1 MSAFDEDIAA
11 DFILEAQEI
20 LDRLGEQLVALEQ
33 SPQDN
38 EQLNAVFRGFHTLKG
53 GAGFLG
59 VHAMVELCHAAEET
73 LGMARSGKAVLQANH
88 FDAAQQ
94 SLDWLQAML
103 DAVSGGTEPQHAP
116 PELIAMFDVDAAPA
130 PAAVAAAPVDAAAA
144 IAAAKSGSDMIDE
157 DEFEA
162 LLDQLHG
169 GAAPGSKPVGAA
181 AAIAAAKSGSD
192 MIDEDEFEALLDQ
205 LHGSAAP
212 GAKPVGAAA
221 AIAAAKSGSDM
232 IDEDEFEALLDQL
245 HGGAAPG
252 AKPVG
257 AAVAAAPK
265 PAIPKPAPVVPPRPA
280 SPPRPA
286 AAPAAAAKPAAAEA
300 EQTVRVDTKRLDA
313 IVNLIGELVLSRNR
327 LKTLRTRLKDEELDR
342 AVSTLDIATARLQSA
357 VMRTRM
363 QPVGKV
369 FSRFPKVARDVAR
382 NLKKEVELELVGAE
396 TELDR
401 NLVEALADP
410 LVHLVRNAIDHGIEM
425 PDLREAQGK
434 QRSGHVRLSA
444 QQEGDYVSI
453 EIQDDGAGIDPEKLR
468 AKAREKG
475 LIDPEAAA
483 RLSSEECLHLVFL
496 PGFSTKQEVTDIS
509 GRGVGMDVVQSRI
522 RELSGQIQIQSELGR
537 GSRFLIRVPLT
548 LAILPT
554 LLVQAGQDIYALP
567 LARVMEVLH
576 APRTSL
582 GWFDGRA
589 VLDRRSHTLPL
600 LDLRQWLDVEP
611 APSTLM
617 TIVVLQVG
625 EARFGLVVDQVRGRE
640 EVVIKPLPKALRGLK
655 GYAGATLIGDGRMAL
670 ILDVD
675 GLRNSQG

>member
-1 MSAFDEDIAA
+1 MSGIADDIAA

-20 LDRLGEQLVALEQ
+20 LDRLGEQLVTLEQ
-33 SPQDN
+33 DPQDSG
-38 EQLNAVFRGFHTLKG
+38 QLNAVFRGYHTLKG

-59 VHAMVELCHAAEET
+59 IQPMVELCHAAEET
-73 LGMARSGKAVLQANH
+73 LGLARSGQATLQPHH
-88 FDAAQQ
+88 FDAGQQ
-94 SLDWLQAML
+94 SLDYLQAML
-103 DAVSGGTEPQHAP
+103 DAVSAGEEPGHAP
-116 PELIAMFDVDAAPA
+116 AELIAQFDVGTA
-130 PAAVAAAPVDAAAA
+130 PAAGAGQAAAA
-144 IAAAKSGSDMIDE
+144 TDPDLITDDEFEALLDQLQGNAKAAAKLPADDGLISE

-169 GAAPGSKPVGAA
+169 GGV
-181 AAIAAAKSGSD
+181 
-192 MIDEDEFEALLDQ
+192 
-205 LHGSAAP
+205 P
-212 GAKPVGAAA
+212 GANAAT
-221 AIAAAKSGSDM
+221 
-232 IDEDEFEALLDQL
+232 
-245 HGGAAPG
+245 APS
-252 AKPVG
+252 
-257 AAVAAAPK
+257 
-265 PAIPKPAPVVPPRPA
+265 PAPRPQPARPA
-280 SPPRPA
+280 PA
-286 AAPAAAAKPAAAEA
+286 AAPTPAAAKPPRVVAEA

-327 LKTLRTRLKDEELDR
+327 LKTLRARLRDEELDR

-382 NLKKEVELELVGAE
+382 NLKKEVELDLFGAE

-410 LVHLVRNAIDHGIEM
+410 LVHLVRNAIDHGIER
-425 PDLREAQGK
+425 PELREAQGK
-434 QRSGHVRLSA
+434 PRSGQVRLSA

-453 EIQDDGAGIDPEKLR
+453 EVQDDGAGIDPEKLR

-483 RLSSEECLHLVFL
+483 RLSTEECLHLVFL
-496 PGFSTKQEVTDIS
+496 PGFSTKAEVTDIS

-554 LLVQAGQDIYALP
+554 LLVQAGEDVYALP

-576 APRTSL
+576 APSTSL

-589 VLDRRSHTLPL
+589 VLDRRSHTLAL
-600 LDLRQWLDVEP
+600 VDLRRWLDVEP
-611 APSTLM
+611 MQGALL
-617 TIVVLQVG
+617 TIVVLQAG

-640 EVVIKPLPKALRGLK
+640 EVVIKPLPKALRGLR

-675 GLRNSQG
+675 GLRSPHD

>member
-1 MSAFDEDIAA
+1 MSAVPDDIAA

-20 LDRLGEQLVALEQ
+20 LDRLGEQLVTLEQ
-33 SPQDN
+33 APQDAD
-38 EQLNAVFRGFHTLKG
+38 QLNAVFRGFHTLKG

-59 VHAMVELCHAAEET
+59 IQAMVELCHAAEET
-73 LGMARSGKAVLQANH
+73 LGMARSGQAVLQAHH

-94 SLDWLQAML
+94 SLDYLQSML
-103 DAVSGGTEPQHAP
+103 DSVSAGEEPGYAP
-116 PELIAMFDVDAAPA
+116 PALIAQFDVNGSAPA
-130 PAAVAAAPVDAAAA
+130 RAAATSAPVHATAAAGDL
-144 IAAAKSGSDMIDE
+144 ITD

-169 GAAPGSKPVGAA
+169 GAAPTAVP
-181 AAIAAAKSGSD
+181 IARKADDGL
-192 MIDEDEFEALLDQ
+192 I
-205 LHGSAAP
+205 G
-212 GAKPVGAAA
+212 
-221 AIAAAKSGSDM
+221 
-232 IDEDEFEALLDQL
+232 EDEFEALLDQL

-252 AKPVG
+252 ARP
-257 AAVAAAPK
+257 VAAAPAVA
-265 PAIPKPAPVVPPRPA
+265 PAPRPA
-280 SPPRPA
+280 V
-286 AAPAAAAKPAAAEA
+286 APAPATAPKPAAAKPVAEA
-300 EQTVRVDTKRLDA
+300 EHTVRVDTKRLDA

-327 LKTLRTRLKDEELDR
+327 LKTLRARLHDEELDR

-382 NLKKEVELELVGAE
+382 NLKKEVELELIGAD

-410 LVHLVRNAIDHGIEM
+410 LVHLVRNAIDHGVEM

-434 QRSGHVRLSA
+434 PRSGHVRLSA

-453 EIQDDGAGIDPEKLR
+453 EVQDDGAGIDPERLR

-537 GSRFLIRVPLT
+537 GSRFMIRVPLT

-554 LLVQAGQDIYALP
+554 LLVQAGEDVYALP

-576 APRTSL
+576 APNSQL

-600 LDLRQWLDVEP
+600 VDLRHWLAVEP
-611 APSTLM
+611 VASPLL
-617 TIVVLQVG
+617 TIVVLQAG

-640 EVVIKPLPKALRGLK
+640 EVVIKPLPKTLRGLR

-675 GLRNSQG
+675 GLR

>member
-1 MSAFDEDIAA
+1 MSAVPDDIAA

-20 LDRLGEQLVALEQ
+20 LDRLGEQLVTLEQ
-33 SPQDN
+33 APQDAD
-38 EQLNAVFRGFHTLKG
+38 QLNAVFRGFHTLKG

-59 VHAMVELCHAAEET
+59 IQAMVELCHAAEET
-73 LGMARSGKAVLQANH
+73 LGMARSGQAVLQAHH

-94 SLDWLQAML
+94 SLDYLQSML
-103 DAVSGGTEPQHAP
+103 DSVSAGEEPGYAP
-116 PELIAMFDVDAAPA
+116 PALIAQFDVNGGAPA
-130 PAAVAAAPVDAAAA
+130 PVAAAPTAAAA
-144 IAAAKSGSDMIDE
+144 APASDLITD

-169 GAAPGSKPVGAA
+169 GAAPTAVP
-181 AAIAAAKSGSD
+181 AAKKADDGL
-192 MIDEDEFEALLDQ
+192 I
-205 LHGSAAP
+205 G
-212 GAKPVGAAA
+212 
-221 AIAAAKSGSDM
+221 
-232 IDEDEFEALLDQL
+232 EDEFEALLDQL

-252 AKPVG
+252 AR
-257 AAVAAAPK
+257 AVAAAPAVA
-265 PAIPKPAPVVPPRPA
+265 PA
-280 SPPRPA
+280 PRPA
-286 AAPAAAAKPAAAEA
+286 AAPAPAAAPKPAAAKPVAEA
-300 EQTVRVDTKRLDA
+300 EHTVRVDTKRLDA

-327 LKTLRTRLKDEELDR
+327 LKTLRARLHDEELDR

-382 NLKKEVELELVGAE
+382 NLKKEVELELIGAD

-410 LVHLVRNAIDHGIEM
+410 LVHLVRNAIDHGVEM

-434 QRSGHVRLSA
+434 PRSGHVRLSA

-453 EIQDDGAGIDPEKLR
+453 EVQDDGAGIDPERLR

-537 GSRFLIRVPLT
+537 GSRFMIRVPLT

-554 LLVQAGQDIYALP
+554 LLVQAGEDVYALP

-576 APRTSL
+576 APNSQL

-600 LDLRQWLDVEP
+600 VDLRHWLAVEP
-611 APSTLM
+611 VASPLL
-617 TIVVLQVG
+617 TIVVLQAG

-640 EVVIKPLPKALRGLK
+640 EVVIKPLPKTLRGLR

-675 GLRNSQG
+675 GLR

>member
-1 MSAFDEDIAA
+1 MSAVPDDIAA

-20 LDRLGEQLVALEQ
+20 LDRLGEQLVSLEQ
-33 SPQDN
+33 APQDSD
-38 EQLNAVFRGFHTLKG
+38 QLNAVFRGFHTLKG

-59 VHAMVELCHAAEET
+59 IQAMVELCHAAEET
-73 LGMARSGKAVLQANH
+73 LGMARSGQAVLQAHH
-88 FDAAQQ
+88 FDAGQQ
-94 SLDWLQAML
+94 SLDYLQSML
-103 DAVSGGTEPQHAP
+103 DSVAAGTEPGYAP
-116 PELIAMFDVDAAPA
+116 PELIAQFDVNGAAAPVA
-130 PAAVAAAPVDAAAA
+130 AAVAASPA
-144 IAAAKSGSDMIDE
+144 SDGLITD

-162 LLDQLHG
+162 LLDTLHG
-169 GAAPGSKPVGAA
+169 GAAPTAVTPTKKADDGLIG
-181 AAIAAAKSGSD
+181 
-192 MIDEDEFEALLDQ
+192 
-205 LHGSAAP
+205 
-212 GAKPVGAAA
+212 
-221 AIAAAKSGSDM
+221 
-232 IDEDEFEALLDQL
+232 EDEFEALLDQL

-252 AKPVG
+252 ATSP
-257 AAVAAAPK
+257 AAPT
-265 PAIPKPAPVVPPRPA
+265 PA
-280 SPPRPA
+280 PA
-286 AAPAAAAKPAAAEA
+286 AAPRPVAAPAPAKPAANKPVAEA
-300 EQTVRVDTKRLDA
+300 EHTVRVDTKRLDA

-327 LKTLRTRLKDEELDR
+327 LKTLRARLHDEELDR

-434 QRSGHVRLSA
+434 TRSGNVRLSA

-453 EIQDDGAGIDPEKLR
+453 EVQDDGAGIDPERLR

-554 LLVQAGQDIYALP
+554 LLVQAGEDIYALP

-576 APRTSL
+576 APNSSL

-589 VLDRRSHTLPL
+589 VLDRKSHTLPL
-600 LDLRQWLDVEP
+600 VDLRHWLAVEP
-611 APSTLM
+611 AASQLL
-617 TIVVLQVG
+617 TIVVLQAG

-640 EVVIKPLPKALRGLK
+640 EVVIKPLPKALRGLR
-655 GYAGATLIGDGRMAL
+655 GYAGATLIGDGRMSL

-675 GLRNSQG
+675 GLR

>member
-1 MSAFDEDIAA
+1 MSAVSDDITA
-11 DFILEAQEI
+11 DFIIEAQEI
-20 LDRLGEQLVALEQ
+20 LDRLGEQLVSLEQ
-33 SPQDN
+33 APQDT
-38 EQLNAVFRGFHTLKG
+38 EQLNAVFRGYHTLKG

-59 VHAMVELCHAAEET
+59 VTAMVELCHAAEEA
-73 LGMARSGKAVLQANH
+73 LGIARAGQAVLQAHH

-94 SLDWLQAML
+94 SLDYLQAML
-103 DAVSGGTEPQHAP
+103 DAVSSGTEPGYAP
-116 PELIAMFDVDAAPA
+116 PELIAQFDMHGGAVAAPA
-130 PAAVAAAPVDAAAA
+130 AAAAPAAG
-144 IAAAKSGSDMIDE
+144 GSDLITD

-169 GAAPGSKPVGAA
+169 GNAPTAV
-181 AAIAAAKSGSD
+181 
-192 MIDEDEFEALLDQ
+192 
-205 LHGSAAP
+205 AP
-212 GAKPVGAAA
+212 ARKADDGL
-221 AIAAAKSGSDM
+221 IS
-232 IDEDEFEALLDQL
+232 EDEFEALLDQL

-252 AKPVG
+252 AKPI
-257 AAVAAAPK
+257 A
-265 PAIPKPAPVVPPRPA
+265 
-280 SPPRPA
+280 A
-286 AAPAAAAKPAAAEA
+286 AAPAPIAAPRPLAAPAPAAATKPAAKPLAEA
-300 EQTVRVDTKRLDA
+300 EHTVRVDTKRLDA

-327 LKTLRTRLKDEELDR
+327 LKTLRARLRDEELDR

-382 NLKKEVELELVGAE
+382 SLKKEVDLELIGAE

-410 LVHLVRNAIDHGIEM
+410 LVHLVRNAIDHGVEM

-434 QRSGHVRLSA
+434 PRMGHVRLSA

-453 EIQDDGAGIDPEKLR
+453 EVQDDGAGIDPEKLR

-496 PGFSTKQEVTDIS
+496 PGFSTKQQVTDIS

-554 LLVQAGQDIYALP
+554 LLVQAGEDVYALP

-600 LDLRQWLDVEP
+600 VDLRQWLDVTP
-611 APSTLM
+611 AASTLL
-617 TIVVLQVG
+617 TIVVLQAG

-640 EVVIKPLPKALRGLK
+640 EVVIKPLPKALRGLR

-675 GLRNSQG
+675 GLRSPHD

>member
-1 MSAFDEDIAA
+1 MSAVADDITA
-11 DFILEAQEI
+11 DFIIEAQEI
-20 LDRLGEQLVALEQ
+20 LDRLGEQLVSLEQ
-33 SPQDN
+33 APQDN
-38 EQLNAVFRGFHTLKG
+38 DQLNAVFRGYHTLKG

-59 VHAMVELCHAAEET
+59 ITAMVELCHAAEEA
-73 LGMARSGKAVLQANH
+73 LGAARAGQAVLQAHH

-94 SLDWLQAML
+94 SLDYLQSML
-103 DAVSGGTEPQHAP
+103 DAVSSGTEPGYAP
-116 PELIAMFDVDAAPA
+116 PELIAQFDVHGGASPATGAATAAAPA
-130 PAAVAAAPVDAAAA
+130 AAGGDLITDDEFEALLDQLHGGNAPTAVAPPKKADDGL
-144 IAAAKSGSDMIDE
+144 ISE

-169 GAAPGSKPVGAA
+169 GAV
-181 AAIAAAKSGSD
+181 
-192 MIDEDEFEALLDQ
+192 
-205 LHGSAAP
+205 P
-212 GAKPVGAAA
+212 GAKPVTAVPV
-221 AIAAAKSGSDM
+221 
-232 IDEDEFEALLDQL
+232 
-245 HGGAAPG
+245 AAP
-252 AKPVG
+252 
-257 AAVAAAPK
+257 
-265 PAIPKPAPVVPPRPA
+265 PAP
-280 SPPRPA
+280 
-286 AAPAAAAKPAAAEA
+286 APAPRAAAKPAANKPVAEA
-300 EQTVRVDTKRLDA
+300 EHTVRVDTKRLDA

-327 LKTLRTRLKDEELDR
+327 LKTLRTRLRDEELDR

-382 NLKKEVELELVGAE
+382 SLQKEVDLELIGAE

-410 LVHLVRNAIDHGIEM
+410 LVHLVRNAIDHGVEM

-434 QRSGHVRLSA
+434 PRMGHVRLSA

-453 EIQDDGAGIDPEKLR
+453 EVQDDGAGIDPEKLR

-496 PGFSTKQEVTDIS
+496 PGFSTKQQVTDIS

-554 LLVQAGQDIYALP
+554 LLVQAGEDVYALP

-600 LDLRQWLDVEP
+600 VDLRQWLDVTP
-611 APSTLM
+611 AASTLL
-617 TIVVLQVG
+617 TIVVLQAG

-640 EVVIKPLPKALRGLK
+640 EVVIKPLPKALRGLR

-675 GLRNSQG
+675 GLR

>member
-1 MSAFDEDIAA
+1 MSAVSDDITA
-11 DFILEAQEI
+11 DFIIEAQEI
-20 LDRLGEQLVALEQ
+20 LDRLGEQLVSLEQ
-33 SPQDN
+33 APQDT
-38 EQLNAVFRGFHTLKG
+38 EQLNAVFRGYHTLKG

-59 VHAMVELCHAAEET
+59 VTAMVELCHAAEEA
-73 LGMARSGKAVLQANH
+73 LGIARAGQAVLQAHH

-94 SLDWLQAML
+94 SLDYLQAML
-103 DAVSGGTEPQHAP
+103 DAVSSGTEPGYAP
-116 PELIAMFDVDAAPA
+116 PELIAQFDMHGGAVAAPA
-130 PAAVAAAPVDAAAA
+130 AATAPAAG
-144 IAAAKSGSDMIDE
+144 GSDLITD

-169 GAAPGSKPVGAA
+169 GNAPTAVAP
-181 AAIAAAKSGSD
+181 AKKADDGLIS
-192 MIDEDEFEALLDQ
+192 
-205 LHGSAAP
+205 
-212 GAKPVGAAA
+212 
-221 AIAAAKSGSDM
+221 
-232 IDEDEFEALLDQL
+232 EDEFEALLDQL

-252 AKPVG
+252 AKPI
-257 AAVAAAPK
+257 AAVA
-265 PAIPKPAPVVPPRPA
+265 PAPIATPRPL
-280 SPPRPA
+280 
-286 AAPAAAAKPAAAEA
+286 AAPAAPATAAATKPAAKPLAEA
-300 EQTVRVDTKRLDA
+300 EHTVRVDTKRLDA

-327 LKTLRTRLKDEELDR
+327 LKTLRARLRDEELDR

-382 NLKKEVELELVGAE
+382 SLKKEVDLELIGAE

-410 LVHLVRNAIDHGIEM
+410 LVHLVRNAIDHGVEM

-434 QRSGHVRLSA
+434 PRMGHVRLSA

-453 EIQDDGAGIDPEKLR
+453 EVQDDGAGIDPEKLR

-496 PGFSTKQEVTDIS
+496 PGFSTKQQVTDIS

-554 LLVQAGQDIYALP
+554 LLVQAGEDVYALP

-600 LDLRQWLDVEP
+600 VDLRQWLDVTP
-611 APSTLM
+611 AASTLL
-617 TIVVLQVG
+617 TIVVLQAG

-640 EVVIKPLPKALRGLK
+640 EVVIKPLPKALRGLR

-675 GLRNSQG
+675 GLRSPHD

>member
-1 MSAFDEDIAA
+1 MSAVSDDITA
-11 DFILEAQEI
+11 DFIIEAQEI
-20 LDRLGEQLVALEQ
+20 LDRLGEQLVSLEQ
-33 SPQDN
+33 APQDSD
-38 EQLNAVFRGFHTLKG
+38 QLNAVFRGYHTLKG

-59 VHAMVELCHAAEET
+59 VTAMVELCHAAEEA
-73 LGMARSGKAVLQANH
+73 LGAARAGQAVLQAHH

-94 SLDWLQAML
+94 SLDYLQSML
-103 DAVSGGTEPQHAP
+103 DAVSSGTEPGYAP
-116 PELIAMFDVDAAPA
+116 PDLIAQFDVHGGAVAAPA
-130 PAAVAAAPVDAAAA
+130 AAAAPAAG
-144 IAAAKSGSDMIDE
+144 GSDLITD

-169 GAAPGSKPVGAA
+169 GNAPTAV
-181 AAIAAAKSGSD
+181 
-192 MIDEDEFEALLDQ
+192 
-205 LHGSAAP
+205 AP
-212 GAKPVGAAA
+212 ATKADDGL
-221 AIAAAKSGSDM
+221 IS
-232 IDEDEFEALLDQL
+232 EDEFEALLDQL

-252 AKPVG
+252 AKP
-257 AAVAAAPK
+257 AAVLAPAPAPAPRPVAA
-265 PAIPKPAPVVPPRPA
+265 PAPV
-280 SPPRPA
+280 
-286 AAPAAAAKPAAAEA
+286 AKPAAKPLAEA
-300 EQTVRVDTKRLDA
+300 EHTVRVDTKRLDA

-327 LKTLRTRLKDEELDR
+327 LKTLRARLRDEELDR

-382 NLKKEVELELVGAE
+382 SLKKEVDLELIGAE

-410 LVHLVRNAIDHGIEM
+410 LVHLVRNAIDHGVEM

-434 QRSGHVRLSA
+434 PRMGHVRLSA

-453 EIQDDGAGIDPEKLR
+453 EVQDDGAGIDPEKLR

-496 PGFSTKQEVTDIS
+496 PGFSTKQQVTDIS

-554 LLVQAGQDIYALP
+554 LLVQAGEDVYALP

-600 LDLRQWLDVEP
+600 VDLRQWLDVTP
-611 APSTLM
+611 AASTLL
-617 TIVVLQVG
+617 TIVVLQAG

-640 EVVIKPLPKALRGLK
+640 EVVIKPLPKALRGLR

-675 GLRNSQG
+675 GLR

>member
-1 MSAFDEDIAA
+1 MSAVSDDITA
-11 DFILEAQEI
+11 DFIIEAQEI
-20 LDRLGEQLVALEQ
+20 LDRLGEQLVSLEQ
-33 SPQDN
+33 APQDGD
-38 EQLNAVFRGFHTLKG
+38 QLNAVFRGYHTLKG

-59 VHAMVELCHAAEET
+59 VTAMVELCHAAEEA
-73 LGMARSGKAVLQANH
+73 LGAARAGQAVLQAHH

-94 SLDWLQAML
+94 SLDYLQSML
-103 DAVSGGTEPQHAP
+103 DAVSSGTEPGYAP
-116 PELIAMFDVDAAPA
+116 PELIAQFDVHGGATAPAAAAAPA
-130 PAAVAAAPVDAAAA
+130 AGGSDLITDDEFEALLDQLHGGNAPTAVAP
-144 IAAAKSGSDMIDE
+144 AKKADDGLISE

-169 GAAPGSKPVGAA
+169 GAAPGTKPVAA
-181 AAIAAAKSGSD
+181 VP
-192 MIDEDEFEALLDQ
+192 
-205 LHGSAAP
+205 AAP
-212 GAKPVGAAA
+212 
-221 AIAAAKSGSDM
+221 
-232 IDEDEFEALLDQL
+232 
-245 HGGAAPG
+245 
-252 AKPVG
+252 
-257 AAVAAAPK
+257 
-265 PAIPKPAPVVPPRPA
+265 PA
-280 SPPRPA
+280 PRPA
-286 AAPAAAAKPAAAEA
+286 APAPAPAAKPPAKPLAEA
-300 EQTVRVDTKRLDA
+300 EHTVRVDTKRLDA

-327 LKTLRTRLKDEELDR
+327 LKTLRARLRDEELDR

-382 NLKKEVELELVGAE
+382 SLKKEVDLELIGAE

-410 LVHLVRNAIDHGIEM
+410 LVHLVRNAIDHGVET
-425 PDLREAQGK
+425 PELREAQGK
-434 QRSGHVRLSA
+434 PRMGHVRLSA

-453 EIQDDGAGIDPEKLR
+453 EVQDDGAGIDPEKLR

-496 PGFSTKQEVTDIS
+496 PGFSTKQQVTDIS

-554 LLVQAGQDIYALP
+554 LLVQAGEDVYALP

-589 VLDRRSHTLPL
+589 VLDRRSHTLAL
-600 LDLRQWLDVEP
+600 VDLRQWLDVTP
-611 APSTLM
+611 AASPLL
-617 TIVVLQVG
+617 TIVVLQAG

-640 EVVIKPLPKALRGLK
+640 EVVIKPLPKALRGLA

-675 GLRNSQG
+675 GLR

>member
-1 MSAFDEDIAA
+1 MSAVSDDITA
-11 DFILEAQEI
+11 DFIIEAQEI
-20 LDRLGEQLVALEQ
+20 LDRLGEQLVSLEQ
-33 SPQDN
+33 APQDT
-38 EQLNAVFRGFHTLKG
+38 EQLNAVFRGYHTLKG

-59 VHAMVELCHAAEET
+59 VTAMVELCHAAEEA
-73 LGMARSGKAVLQANH
+73 LGIARAGQAVLQAHH

-94 SLDWLQAML
+94 SLDYLQSML
-103 DAVSGGTEPQHAP
+103 DAVSSGTEPGYAP
-116 PELIAMFDVDAAPA
+116 PDLIAQFDMHGGAAAPA
-130 PAAVAAAPVDAAAA
+130 APATVAAAG
-144 IAAAKSGSDMIDE
+144 SGDLITD

-162 LLDQLHG
+162 LLDQLHAG
-169 GAAPGSKPVGAA
+169 NAPTAVAP
-181 AAIAAAKSGSD
+181 AKKADDGLIS
-192 MIDEDEFEALLDQ
+192 
-205 LHGSAAP
+205 
-212 GAKPVGAAA
+212 
-221 AIAAAKSGSDM
+221 
-232 IDEDEFEALLDQL
+232 EDEFEALLDQL

-252 AKPVG
+252 ARPI
-257 AAVAAAPK
+257 AAVAPAPITAPRLPAAPT
-265 PAIPKPAPVVPPRPA
+265 APAP
-280 SPPRPA
+280 
-286 AAPAAAAKPAAAEA
+286 AAKPAAKPLAEA
-300 EQTVRVDTKRLDA
+300 EHTVRVDTKRLDA

-327 LKTLRTRLKDEELDR
+327 LKTLRARLRDEELDR

-382 NLKKEVELELVGAE
+382 SLKKEVDLELIGAE

-410 LVHLVRNAIDHGIEM
+410 LVHLVRNAIDHGVEM

-434 QRSGHVRLSA
+434 PRMGHVRLSA

-453 EIQDDGAGIDPEKLR
+453 EVQDDGAGIDPEKLR

-496 PGFSTKQEVTDIS
+496 PGFSTKQQVTDIS

-554 LLVQAGQDIYALP
+554 LLVQAGEDVYALP

-576 APRTSL
+576 APGTSL

-600 LDLRQWLDVEP
+600 VDLRQWLDVTP
-611 APSTLM
+611 ATSTLL
-617 TIVVLQVG
+617 TIVVLQAG

-640 EVVIKPLPKALRGLK
+640 EVVIKPLPKALRGLR

-675 GLRNSQG
+675 GLR

>member
-1 MSAFDEDIAA
+1 MSAVPDDIAA

-20 LDRLGEQLVALEQ
+20 LDRLGEQLVSLEQ
-33 SPQDN
+33 APQDAD
-38 EQLNAVFRGFHTLKG
+38 QLNAVFRGFHTLKG

-59 VHAMVELCHAAEET
+59 IQAMVELCHAAEET
-73 LGMARSGKAVLQANH
+73 LGMARSGQATLQAHH

-94 SLDWLQAML
+94 SLDYLQSML
-103 DAVSGGTEPQHAP
+103 DSVSAGTEPGYAP
-116 PELIAMFDVDAAPA
+116 PELIAQFDVNGPATPA
-130 PAAVAAAPVDAAAA
+130 PAAAATAS
-144 IAAAKSGSDMIDE
+144 SGGEMITD

-169 GAAPGSKPVGAA
+169 GAAPT
-181 AAIAAAKSGSD
+181 AIAAPKKDDGL
-192 MIDEDEFEALLDQ
+192 I
-205 LHGSAAP
+205 G
-212 GAKPVGAAA
+212 
-221 AIAAAKSGSDM
+221 
-232 IDEDEFEALLDQL
+232 EDEFEALLDQL
-245 HGGAAPG
+245 HGGAVPG
-252 AKPVG
+252 AK
-257 AAVAAAPK
+257 AVAAAPVAAPRAVAA
-265 PAIPKPAPVVPPRPA
+265 PAVPGAKPAP
-280 SPPRPA
+280 
-286 AAPAAAAKPAAAEA
+286 AKPLAEA
-300 EQTVRVDTKRLDA
+300 EHTVRVDTKRLDA

-327 LKTLRTRLKDEELDR
+327 LKTLRARLHDEELDR

-382 NLKKEVELELVGAE
+382 SLKKEVELELIGAE

-410 LVHLVRNAIDHGIEM
+410 LVHLVRNAIDHGVEM

-434 QRSGHVRLSA
+434 PRSGHVRLSA

-453 EIQDDGAGIDPEKLR
+453 EVQDDGAGIDPERLR
-468 AKAREKG
+468 QKAREKG

-496 PGFSTKQEVTDIS
+496 PGFSTKQQVTDIS

-537 GSRFLIRVPLT
+537 GSRFMIRVPLT

-554 LLVQAGQDIYALP
+554 LLVQAGEDVYALP

-576 APRTSL
+576 APNTSL

-589 VLDRRSHTLPL
+589 VLDRKSHTLAL
-600 LDLRQWLDVEP
+600 VDLRHWLDVEP
-611 APSTLM
+611 MPSSLL
-617 TIVVLQVG
+617 TIVVLQAG

-640 EVVIKPLPKALRGLK
+640 EVVIKPLPKALRGLR

-675 GLRNSQG
+675 GLRTHHD

>member
-1 MSAFDEDIAA
+1 MSAVSDDITA
-11 DFILEAQEI
+11 DFIIEAQEI
-20 LDRLGEQLVALEQ
+20 LDRLGEQLVSLEQ
-33 SPQDN
+33 APQDGD
-38 EQLNAVFRGFHTLKG
+38 QLNAVFRGYHTLKG

-59 VHAMVELCHAAEET
+59 VTAMVELCHAAEEA
-73 LGMARSGKAVLQANH
+73 LGAARAGQAVLQAHH

-94 SLDWLQAML
+94 SLDYLQSML
-103 DAVSGGTEPQHAP
+103 DAVSSGTEPGYAP
-116 PELIAMFDVDAAPA
+116 PELIAQFDVHGGATAPAAAAAPA
-130 PAAVAAAPVDAAAA
+130 AGGSDLITDDEFEALLDQLHGGNAPTAVAQ
-144 IAAAKSGSDMIDE
+144 AKKADDGLISE

-169 GAAPGSKPVGAA
+169 GAAPGTKPVAA
-181 AAIAAAKSGSD
+181 VP
-192 MIDEDEFEALLDQ
+192 
-205 LHGSAAP
+205 AAP
-212 GAKPVGAAA
+212 
-221 AIAAAKSGSDM
+221 
-232 IDEDEFEALLDQL
+232 
-245 HGGAAPG
+245 
-252 AKPVG
+252 
-257 AAVAAAPK
+257 
-265 PAIPKPAPVVPPRPA
+265 PAPRPTA
-280 SPPRPA
+280 P
-286 AAPAAAAKPAAAEA
+286 APAAKPPAKPLAEA
-300 EQTVRVDTKRLDA
+300 EHTVRVDTKRLDA

-327 LKTLRTRLKDEELDR
+327 LKTLRARLRDEELDR

-382 NLKKEVELELVGAE
+382 SLKKEVDLELIGAE

-410 LVHLVRNAIDHGIEM
+410 LVHLVRNAIDHGVET
-425 PDLREAQGK
+425 PELREAQGK
-434 QRSGHVRLSA
+434 PRMGHVRLSA

-453 EIQDDGAGIDPEKLR
+453 EVQDDGAGIDPEKLR

-496 PGFSTKQEVTDIS
+496 PGFSTKQQVTDIS

-554 LLVQAGQDIYALP
+554 LLVQAGEDVYALP

-589 VLDRRSHTLPL
+589 VLDRRSHTLAL
-600 LDLRQWLDVEP
+600 VDLRQWLDVTP
-611 APSTLM
+611 AASPLL
-617 TIVVLQVG
+617 TIVVLQAG

-640 EVVIKPLPKALRGLK
+640 EVVIKPLPKALRGLA

-675 GLRNSQG
+675 GLR

>member
-1 MSAFDEDIAA
+1 MSGIADDIAA
-11 DFILEAQEI
+11 DFIIEAQEI

-33 SPQDN
+33 DPHDSN
-38 EQLNAVFRGFHTLKG
+38 QLNAVFRGYHTLKG
-53 GAGFLG
+53 GAGFLAI
-59 VHAMVELCHAAEET
+59 HAMVELCHAAEET
-73 LGMARSGKAVLQANH
+73 LGLVRSGQATLAAHH

-94 SLDWLQAML
+94 SLDYLQAML
-103 DAVSGGTEPQHAP
+103 DAVAAGEEPGHAP
-116 PELIAMFDVDAAPA
+116 PALIAQFDAGAAPVA
-130 PAAVAAAPVDAAAA
+130 ARPAAVAGDADLITDDEFEALLDQLHGSGAPTRVAAPVPADDGL
-144 IAAAKSGSDMIDE
+144 ISE

-169 GAAPGSKPVGAA
+169 GKP
-181 AAIAAAKSGSD
+181 
-192 MIDEDEFEALLDQ
+192 
-205 LHGSAAP
+205 P
-212 GAKPVGAAA
+212 GAVAV
-221 AIAAAKSGSDM
+221 
-232 IDEDEFEALLDQL
+232 
-245 HGGAAPG
+245 AP
-252 AKPVG
+252 APAVAP
-257 AAVAAAPK
+257 AAV
-265 PAIPKPAPVVPPRPA
+265 
-280 SPPRPA
+280 RPA
-286 AAPAAAAKPAAAEA
+286 AAPAAAPRALAKPLAEA

-327 LKTLRTRLKDEELDR
+327 LKTLRVRLRDEELDR

-382 NLKKEVELELVGAE
+382 NLSKEVELELVGAE

-425 PDLREAQGK
+425 PELREAQGK
-434 QRSGHVRLSA
+434 PRNGHVRLSA

-453 EIQDDGAGIDPEKLR
+453 EVQDDGAGIDPEKLR

-537 GSRFLIRVPLT
+537 GSRFMIRVPLT

-554 LLVQAGQDIYALP
+554 LLVQAGEDVYALP

-576 APRTSL
+576 APPTQL

-589 VLDRRSHTLPL
+589 VLDRRSHTLAL
-600 LDLRQWLDVEP
+600 VDLRRWLDVP
-611 APSTLM
+611 PMQASLL
-617 TIVVLQVG
+617 TIVVLQAG
-625 EARFGLVVDQVRGRE
+625 ESRFGLVVDQVRGRE
-640 EVVIKPLPKALRGLK
+640 EVVIKPLPKALRGLR

-675 GLRNSQG
+675 GLRARDD

>member
-1 MSAFDEDIAA
+1 MSAVPDDIAA

-20 LDRLGEQLVALEQ
+20 LDRLGEQLVSLEQ
-33 SPQDN
+33 SPQDSD
-38 EQLNAVFRGFHTLKG
+38 QLNAVFRGFHTLKG

-59 VHAMVELCHAAEET
+59 IQAMVELCHAAEET
-73 LGMARSGKAVLQANH
+73 LGMARSGKAVLQAHH

-94 SLDWLQAML
+94 SLDYLQSML
-103 DAVSGGTEPQHAP
+103 DSVSAGTEPGYAP
-116 PELIAMFDVDAAPA
+116 PELIAQFDVNGPATPA
-130 PAAVAAAPVDAAAA
+130 PVAAAAAAPT
-144 IAAAKSGSDMIDE
+144 SGELITD

-162 LLDQLHG
+162 LLDTLHG
-169 GAAPGSKPVGAA
+169 GAAPTAV
-181 AAIAAAKSGSD
+181 
-192 MIDEDEFEALLDQ
+192 
-205 LHGSAAP
+205 AP
-212 GAKPVGAAA
+212 ANKANDGLIG
-221 AIAAAKSGSDM
+221 
-232 IDEDEFEALLDQL
+232 EDEFEALLDQL

-252 AKPVG
+252 AK
-257 AAVAAAPK
+257 AVAAAP
-265 PAIPKPAPVVPPRPA
+265 APRA
-280 SPPRPA
+280 PA
-286 AAPAAAAKPAAAEA
+286 AAPALPAKPAANKPVAEA
-300 EQTVRVDTKRLDA
+300 EHTVRVDTKRLDA

-327 LKTLRTRLKDEELDR
+327 LKTLRARLRDEELDR

-382 NLKKEVELELVGAE
+382 SLKKEVDLELIGAE

-410 LVHLVRNAIDHGIEM
+410 LVHLVRNAIDHGVEM

-434 QRSGHVRLSA
+434 PRMGHVRLSA

-453 EIQDDGAGIDPEKLR
+453 EVQDDGAGIDPEKLR

-496 PGFSTKQEVTDIS
+496 PGFSTKQQVTDIS

-537 GSRFLIRVPLT
+537 GSRFMIRVPLT

-554 LLVQAGQDIYALP
+554 LLVQAGEDVYALP

-589 VLDRRSHTLPL
+589 VLDRRSHTLAL
-600 LDLRQWLDVEP
+600 VDLRQWLDVTP
-611 APSTLM
+611 ATSPLL
-617 TIVVLQVG
+617 TIVVLQAG

-640 EVVIKPLPKALRGLK
+640 EVVIKPLPKALRGLR

-675 GLRNSQG
+675 GLR

>member
-1 MSAFDEDIAA
+1 MSAVPDDIAA

-20 LDRLGEQLVALEQ
+20 LDRLGEQLVSLEQ
-33 SPQDN
+33 APQDGD
-38 EQLNAVFRGFHTLKG
+38 QLNAVFRGFHTLKG

-59 VHAMVELCHAAEET
+59 IQAMVELCHAAEET
-73 LGMARSGKAVLQANH
+73 LGMARSGQATLQAHH

-94 SLDWLQAML
+94 SLDYLQSML
-103 DAVSGGTEPQHAP
+103 DSVSAGTEPGYAP
-116 PELIAMFDVDAAPA
+116 PELIAQFDVNGPA
-130 PAAVAAAPVDAAAA
+130 TPAAAPSAAAGPS
-144 IAAAKSGSDMIDE
+144 SGELITD

-169 GAAPGSKPVGAA
+169 GAAPTAVAA
-181 AAIAAAKSGSD
+181 RKDDG
-192 MIDEDEFEALLDQ
+192 MISEDEFE
-205 LHGSAAP
+205 S
-212 GAKPVGAAA
+212 
-221 AIAAAKSGSDM
+221 
-232 IDEDEFEALLDQL
+232 LLDQL

-252 AKPVG
+252 AK
-257 AAVAAAPK
+257 AVTAAP
-265 PAIPKPAPVVPPRPA
+265 APAPRAV
-280 SPPRPA
+280 
-286 AAPAAAAKPAAAEA
+286 AAPAAPAANKPAPNKPVAEA
-300 EQTVRVDTKRLDA
+300 EHTVRVDTKRLDA

-327 LKTLRTRLKDEELDR
+327 LKTLRARLHDEELDR

-382 NLKKEVELELVGAE
+382 SLKKEVELELIGAE

-410 LVHLVRNAIDHGIEM
+410 LVHLVRNAIDHGVEM

-434 QRSGHVRLSA
+434 PRSGHVRLSA

-453 EIQDDGAGIDPEKLR
+453 EVQDDGAGIDPERLR
-468 AKAREKG
+468 QKAREKG

-496 PGFSTKQEVTDIS
+496 PGFSTKQQVTDIS

-537 GSRFLIRVPLT
+537 GSRFMIRVPLT

-554 LLVQAGQDIYALP
+554 LLVQAGEDVYALP

-576 APRTSL
+576 APNTSL

-589 VLDRRSHTLPL
+589 VLDRKSHTLAL
-600 LDLRQWLDVEP
+600 VDLRHWLDVEP
-611 APSTLM
+611 MPSSLL
-617 TIVVLQVG
+617 TIVVLQAG

-640 EVVIKPLPKALRGLK
+640 EVVIKPLPKALRGLR

-675 GLRNSQG
+675 GLRTNHD

>member
-1 MSAFDEDIAA
+1 MSAVSDDITA
-11 DFILEAQEI
+11 DFIIEAQEI
-20 LDRLGEQLVALEQ
+20 LDRLGEQLVSLEQ
-33 SPQDN
+33 APQDT
-38 EQLNAVFRGFHTLKG
+38 EQLNAVFRGYHTLKG

-59 VHAMVELCHAAEET
+59 VTAMVELCHAAEEA
-73 LGMARSGKAVLQANH
+73 LGAARAGQAVLQAHH

-94 SLDWLQAML
+94 SLDYLQSML
-103 DAVSGGTEPQHAP
+103 DAVSSGTEPGYAP
-116 PELIAMFDVDAAPA
+116 PDLIAQFDVHGGAAAPA
-130 PAAVAAAPVDAAAA
+130 AAAAAPAAGAGDL
-144 IAAAKSGSDMIDE
+144 ITD

-169 GAAPGSKPVGAA
+169 GNAPTAVAP
-181 AAIAAAKSGSD
+181 AKKADDGLIS
-192 MIDEDEFEALLDQ
+192 
-205 LHGSAAP
+205 
-212 GAKPVGAAA
+212 
-221 AIAAAKSGSDM
+221 
-232 IDEDEFEALLDQL
+232 EDEFEALLDQL

-252 AKPVG
+252 AKP
-257 AAVAAAPK
+257 AAVVA
-265 PAIPKPAPVVPPRPA
+265 PAPIA
-280 SPPRPA
+280 APRPA
-286 AAPAAAAKPAAAEA
+286 AAPAPAAKPAAKPLAEA
-300 EQTVRVDTKRLDA
+300 EHTVRVDTKRLDA

-327 LKTLRTRLKDEELDR
+327 LKTLRARLRDEELDR

-382 NLKKEVELELVGAE
+382 SLKKEVDLELIGAE

-410 LVHLVRNAIDHGIEM
+410 LVHLVRNAIDHGVEM

-434 QRSGHVRLSA
+434 PRMGHVRLSA

-453 EIQDDGAGIDPEKLR
+453 EVQDDGAGIDPEKLR

-496 PGFSTKQEVTDIS
+496 PGFSTKQQVTDIS

-554 LLVQAGQDIYALP
+554 LLVQAGEDVYALP

-600 LDLRQWLDVEP
+600 VDLRQWLDVTP
-611 APSTLM
+611 AASTLL
-617 TIVVLQVG
+617 TIVVLQAG
-625 EARFGLVVDQVRGRE
+625 EARFGLVVEQVRGRE
-640 EVVIKPLPKALRGLK
+640 EVVIKPLPKALRGLR

-675 GLRNSQG
+675 GLRSPHD

>member
-1 MSAFDEDIAA
+1 MSAVSDDITA
-11 DFILEAQEI
+11 DFIIEAQEI
-20 LDRLGEQLVALEQ
+20 LDRLGEQLVSLEQ
-33 SPQDN
+33 APQDS
-38 EQLNAVFRGFHTLKG
+38 EQLNAVFRGYHTLKG

-59 VHAMVELCHAAEET
+59 VTAMVELCHAAEEA
-73 LGMARSGKAVLQANH
+73 LGAARAGQAVLQPHH

-94 SLDWLQAML
+94 SLDYLQSML
-103 DAVSGGTEPQHAP
+103 DAVSSGTEPGYAP
-116 PELIAMFDVDAAPA
+116 PDLIAQFDVHGGGTAVPVAAAAPA
-130 PAAVAAAPVDAAAA
+130 AA
-144 IAAAKSGSDMIDE
+144 GSDLITD

-169 GAAPGSKPVGAA
+169 GKAPTAV
-181 AAIAAAKSGSD
+181 
-192 MIDEDEFEALLDQ
+192 
-205 LHGSAAP
+205 AP
-212 GAKPVGAAA
+212 ATKADDGL
-221 AIAAAKSGSDM
+221 IS
-232 IDEDEFEALLDQL
+232 EDEFEALLDQL

-252 AKPVG
+252 ARP
-257 AAVAAAPK
+257 VAAAP
-265 PAIPKPAPVVPPRPA
+265 PPP
-280 SPPRPA
+280 
-286 AAPAAAAKPAAAEA
+286 APAARPPAPAPAAKPATKPLAEA
-300 EQTVRVDTKRLDA
+300 EHTVRVDTKRLDA

-327 LKTLRTRLKDEELDR
+327 LKTLRARLRDEELDR

-382 NLKKEVELELVGAE
+382 SLKKEVDLELIGAE

-410 LVHLVRNAIDHGIEM
+410 LVHLVRNAIDHGVEM

-434 QRSGHVRLSA
+434 PRMGHVRLSA

-453 EIQDDGAGIDPEKLR
+453 EVQDDGAGIDPEKLR

-496 PGFSTKQEVTDIS
+496 PGFSTKQQVTDIS

-554 LLVQAGQDIYALP
+554 LLVQAGEDVYALP

-600 LDLRQWLDVEP
+600 VDLRQWLDVTP
-611 APSTLM
+611 ATSTLL
-617 TIVVLQVG
+617 TIVVLQAG

-640 EVVIKPLPKALRGLK
+640 EVVIKPLPKALRGLR

-675 GLRNSQG
+675 GLR

>member
-1 MSAFDEDIAA
+1 MSAVPDDIAA

-20 LDRLGEQLVALEQ
+20 LDRLGEQLVTLEQ
-33 SPQDN
+33 APQDT

-59 VHAMVELCHAAEET
+59 IHAMVELCHAAEET
-73 LGMARSGKAVLQANH
+73 LGMARSGHAVLQAHH
-88 FDAAQQ
+88 FDAGQQ
-94 SLDWLQAML
+94 SLDYLQSML
-103 DAVSGGTEPQHAP
+103 DSVAAGTEPGHAP
-116 PELIAMFDVDAAPA
+116 PELIAQFDVNGPA
-130 PAAVAAAPVDAAAA
+130 EPASAAANAAAGGGEL
-144 IAAAKSGSDMIDE
+144 ISD

-169 GAAPGSKPVGAA
+169 GAAPTAVAVPKKDNG
-181 AAIAAAKSGSD
+181 
-192 MIDEDEFEALLDQ
+192 MI
-205 LHGSAAP
+205 G
-212 GAKPVGAAA
+212 
-221 AIAAAKSGSDM
+221 
-232 IDEDEFEALLDQL
+232 EDEFEALLDQL
-245 HGGAAPG
+245 HGGAVPG
-252 AKPVG
+252 AKPVAAAAPIA
-257 AAVAAAPK
+257 AAVAA
-265 PAIPKPAPVVPPRPA
+265 PRAVMP
-280 SPPRPA
+280 
-286 AAPAAAAKPAAAEA
+286 APAAAAKPAAGKPVAEA
-300 EQTVRVDTKRLDA
+300 EHTVRVDTKRLDA

-327 LKTLRTRLKDEELDR
+327 LKTLRARLHDEELDR

-382 NLKKEVELELVGAE
+382 SLKKEVELELFGAE

-410 LVHLVRNAIDHGIEM
+410 LVHLVRNAIDHGVEM

-434 QRSGHVRLSA
+434 PRSGHVRLSA

-453 EIQDDGAGIDPEKLR
+453 EVQDDGAGIDPERLR
-468 AKAREKG
+468 QKAREKG

-483 RLSSEECLHLVFL
+483 RLTSEECLHLVFL

-537 GSRFLIRVPLT
+537 GSRFMIRVPLT

-554 LLVQAGQDIYALP
+554 LLVQAGEDVYALP

-576 APRTSL
+576 APNSSL

-589 VLDRRSHTLPL
+589 VLDRKSHTLAL
-600 LDLRQWLDVEP
+600 VDLRHWLDVEP
-611 APSTLM
+611 MPSSLL
-617 TIVVLQVG
+617 TIVVLQAG

-640 EVVIKPLPKALRGLK
+640 EVVIKPLPKALRGLR
-655 GYAGATLIGDGRMAL
+655 GYAGATLIGDGRMSL

-675 GLRNSQG
+675 GLRSAHD

>member
-1 MSAFDEDIAA
+1 MSAVSDDITA
-11 DFILEAQEI
+11 DFIIEAQEI
-20 LDRLGEQLVALEQ
+20 LDRLGEQLVSLEQ
-33 SPQDN
+33 APQDT
-38 EQLNAVFRGFHTLKG
+38 EQLNAVFRDYHTLKG

-59 VHAMVELCHAAEET
+59 VTAMVELCHAAEEA
-73 LGMARSGKAVLQANH
+73 LGIARAGQAVLQAHH

-94 SLDWLQAML
+94 SLDYLQAML
-103 DAVSGGTEPQHAP
+103 DAVSSGTEPGYAP
-116 PELIAMFDVDAAPA
+116 PELIAQFDMHGGAVAAPA
-130 PAAVAAAPVDAAAA
+130 AAAAPAAG
-144 IAAAKSGSDMIDE
+144 GSDLITD

-169 GAAPGSKPVGAA
+169 GNAPTAV
-181 AAIAAAKSGSD
+181 
-192 MIDEDEFEALLDQ
+192 
-205 LHGSAAP
+205 AP
-212 GAKPVGAAA
+212 ARKADDGL
-221 AIAAAKSGSDM
+221 IS
-232 IDEDEFEALLDQL
+232 EDEFEALLDQL

-252 AKPVG
+252 AKPI
-257 AAVAAAPK
+257 A
-265 PAIPKPAPVVPPRPA
+265 
-280 SPPRPA
+280 A
-286 AAPAAAAKPAAAEA
+286 AAPAPIAAPRPLAAPAAPAPAAATKPAAKPLAEA
-300 EQTVRVDTKRLDA
+300 EHTVRVDTKRLDA

-327 LKTLRTRLKDEELDR
+327 LKTLRARLRDEELDR

-382 NLKKEVELELVGAE
+382 TLKKEVDLELIGAE

-410 LVHLVRNAIDHGIEM
+410 LVHLVRNAIDHGVEM

-434 QRSGHVRLSA
+434 PRMGHVRLSA

-453 EIQDDGAGIDPEKLR
+453 EVQDDGAGIDPEKLR

-496 PGFSTKQEVTDIS
+496 PGFSTKQQVTDIS

-554 LLVQAGQDIYALP
+554 LLVQAGEDVYALP

-600 LDLRQWLDVEP
+600 VDLRQWLDVTP
-611 APSTLM
+611 AASTLL
-617 TIVVLQVG
+617 TIVVLQAG

-640 EVVIKPLPKALRGLK
+640 EVVIKPLPKALRGLR

-675 GLRNSQG
+675 GLRSPHD

>member
-1 MSAFDEDIAA
+1 MSAVSDDITA
-11 DFILEAQEI
+11 DFIIEAQEI
-20 LDRLGEQLVALEQ
+20 LDRLGEQLVSLEQ
-33 SPQDN
+33 APQDT
-38 EQLNAVFRGFHTLKG
+38 EQLNAVFRGYHTLKG

-59 VHAMVELCHAAEET
+59 VTAMVELCHAAEEA
-73 LGMARSGKAVLQANH
+73 LGAARAGQAVLQAHH

-94 SLDWLQAML
+94 SLDYLQSML
-103 DAVSGGTEPQHAP
+103 DAVSSGTEPGYAP
-116 PELIAMFDVDAAPA
+116 PDLIAQFDVHGGAAAPA
-130 PAAVAAAPVDAAAA
+130 AAAAAPAAGAGDL
-144 IAAAKSGSDMIDE
+144 ITD

-169 GAAPGSKPVGAA
+169 GNAPTAVAP
-181 AAIAAAKSGSD
+181 AKKADDGLIS
-192 MIDEDEFEALLDQ
+192 
-205 LHGSAAP
+205 
-212 GAKPVGAAA
+212 
-221 AIAAAKSGSDM
+221 
-232 IDEDEFEALLDQL
+232 EDEFEALLDQL

-252 AKPVG
+252 A
-257 AAVAAAPK
+257 
-265 PAIPKPAPVVPPRPA
+265 
-280 SPPRPA
+280 RPA
-286 AAPAAAAKPAAAEA
+286 AAVAPAPIAAPRPATAPAPVAKPAAKPLAEA
-300 EQTVRVDTKRLDA
+300 EHTVRVDTKRLDA

-327 LKTLRTRLKDEELDR
+327 LKTLRARLRDEELDR

-382 NLKKEVELELVGAE
+382 SLKKEVDLELIGAE

-410 LVHLVRNAIDHGIEM
+410 LVHLVRNAIDHGVEM

-434 QRSGHVRLSA
+434 PRMGHVRLSA

-453 EIQDDGAGIDPEKLR
+453 EVQDDGAGIDPEKLR

-496 PGFSTKQEVTDIS
+496 PGFSTKQQVTDIS

-554 LLVQAGQDIYALP
+554 LLVQAGEDVYALP

-576 APRTSL
+576 APPTSL
-582 GWFDGRA
+582 GWFDGRG

-600 LDLRQWLDVEP
+600 VDLRQWLDVTP
-611 APSTLM
+611 AASTLL
-617 TIVVLQVG
+617 TIVVLQAG

-640 EVVIKPLPKALRGLK
+640 EVVIKPLPKALRGLR

-675 GLRNSQG
+675 GLRSPHD

>member
-1 MSAFDEDIAA
+1 MIADDIAA
-11 DFILEAQEI
+11 DFIIEAQEI
-20 LDRLGEQLVALEQ
+20 LDRLGEQLVSLEQ
-33 SPQDN
+33 APEDS
-38 EQLNAVFRGFHTLKG
+38 EQLNAVFRGYHTLKG

-59 VHAMVELCHAAEET
+59 ITAMVELCHAAEEA
-73 LGMARSGKAVLQANH
+73 LGLARSGQATLLSCH

-94 SLDWLQAML
+94 SLDYLQAML
-103 DAVSGGTEPQHAP
+103 DAVSAGEEPLHAP
-116 PELIAMFDVDAAPA
+116 ASLIARFDVGSA
-130 PAAVAAAPVDAAAA
+130 PAAPLPTTAGDPDL
-144 IAAAKSGSDMIDE
+144 ISD

-169 GAAPGSKPVGAA
+169 GAAPAA
-181 AAIAAAKSGSD
+181 VATPAKADDGLISD
-192 MIDEDEFEALLDQ
+192 
-205 LHGSAAP
+205 
-212 GAKPVGAAA
+212 
-221 AIAAAKSGSDM
+221 
-232 IDEDEFEALLDQL
+232 DEFEALLDQL
-245 HGGAAPG
+245 HGGAVPGSHAP
-252 AKPVG
+252 ATS
-257 AAVAAAPK
+257 VATPH
-265 PAIPKPAPVVPPRPA
+265 PP
-280 SPPRPA
+280 SA
-286 AAPAAAAKPAAAEA
+286 AAPAASAPAAPPPRTAPPAAAKAPARANGEA
-300 EQTVRVDTKRLDA
+300 EHTVRVDTKRLDA

-327 LKTLRTRLKDEELDR
+327 LKTLRVRLRDEELDR

-382 NLKKEVELELVGAE
+382 SLSKEVDLELVGAE

-410 LVHLVRNAIDHGIEM
+410 LVHLVRNAIDHGVET
-425 PDLREAQGK
+425 PELREAQGK
-434 QRSGHVRLSA
+434 PRSGHVRLSA

-453 EIQDDGAGIDPEKLR
+453 EVQDDGAGIDPEKLR

-496 PGFSTKQEVTDIS
+496 PGFSTKQQVTDIS

-537 GSRFLIRVPLT
+537 GSRFMIRVPLT

-554 LLVQAGQDIYALP
+554 LLVQAGEDVYALP
-567 LARVMEVLH
+567 LARVLEVLH
-576 APRTSL
+576 APATSL

-589 VLDRRSHTLPL
+589 VLDRRSHTLAL
-600 LDLRQWLDVEP
+600 VDLRQWLDVEP
-611 APSTLM
+611 MQSSLL
-617 TIVVLQVG
+617 TIVVLQAG
-625 EARFGLVVDQVRGRE
+625 ETRFGLVVDQVRGRE
-640 EVVIKPLPKALRGLK
+640 EVVIKPLPKALRGLR

-675 GLRNSQG
+675 GLRSPQD

>member
-1 MSAFDEDIAA
+1 MSAVADDITA
-11 DFILEAQEI
+11 DFIIEAQEI
-20 LDRLGEQLVALEQ
+20 LDRLGEQLVSLEQ
-33 SPQDN
+33 APQDN
-38 EQLNAVFRGFHTLKG
+38 DQLNAVFRGYHTLKG

-59 VHAMVELCHAAEET
+59 ITAMVELCHAAEEA
-73 LGMARSGKAVLQANH
+73 LGAARAGQAVLQAHH

-94 SLDWLQAML
+94 SLDYLQSML
-103 DAVSGGTEPQHAP
+103 DAVSSGTEPGYAP
-116 PELIAMFDVDAAPA
+116 PELIAQFDVHGGASPA
-130 PAAVAAAPVDAAAA
+130 SSAAAA
-144 IAAAKSGSDMIDE
+144 ATPAAAGSDLITDDEFEALLDQLHGGSAPTAVAPPKKADDGLISE

-169 GAAPGSKPVGAA
+169 GAV
-181 AAIAAAKSGSD
+181 
-192 MIDEDEFEALLDQ
+192 
-205 LHGSAAP
+205 P
-212 GAKPVGAAA
+212 GAKPV
-221 AIAAAKSGSDM
+221 
-232 IDEDEFEALLDQL
+232 
-245 HGGAAPG
+245 
-252 AKPVG
+252 
-257 AAVAAAPK
+257 
-265 PAIPKPAPVVPPRPA
+265 
-280 SPPRPA
+280 A
-286 AAPAAAAKPAAAEA
+286 AAPAPAPAPRAAAKPAANKPVAEA
-300 EQTVRVDTKRLDA
+300 EHTVRVDTKRLDA

-327 LKTLRTRLKDEELDR
+327 LKTLRTRLRDEELDR

-382 NLKKEVELELVGAE
+382 SLQKEVDLELIGAE

-410 LVHLVRNAIDHGIEM
+410 LVHLVRNAIDHGVEM

-434 QRSGHVRLSA
+434 PRMGHVRLSA

-453 EIQDDGAGIDPEKLR
+453 EVQDDGAGIDPEKLR

-496 PGFSTKQEVTDIS
+496 PGFSTKQQVTDIS

-554 LLVQAGQDIYALP
+554 LLVQAGEDVYALP

-600 LDLRQWLDVEP
+600 VDLRQWLDVTP
-611 APSTLM
+611 AASPLL
-617 TIVVLQVG
+617 TIVVLQAG

-640 EVVIKPLPKALRGLK
+640 EVVIKPLPKALRGLR

-675 GLRNSQG
+675 GLR

>member
-1 MSAFDEDIAA
+1 MSAVSDDITA
-11 DFILEAQEI
+11 DFIIEAQEI
-20 LDRLGEQLVALEQ
+20 LDRLGEQLVSLEQ
-33 SPQDN
+33 APQDG
-38 EQLNAVFRGFHTLKG
+38 EQLNAVFRGYHTLKG

-59 VHAMVELCHAAEET
+59 VTAMVELCHAAEEA
-73 LGMARSGKAVLQANH
+73 LGAARAGQAVLQAHH

-94 SLDWLQAML
+94 SLDYLQSML
-103 DAVSGGTEPQHAP
+103 DAVSSGTEPGYAP
-116 PELIAMFDVDAAPA
+116 PDLIAQFDVHGGT
-130 PAAVAAAPVDAAAA
+130 AAAPVAAAA
-144 IAAAKSGSDMIDE
+144 PAAGSSDLITD

-169 GAAPGSKPVGAA
+169 GNAPTAVAP
-181 AAIAAAKSGSD
+181 AKKADDGLIS
-192 MIDEDEFEALLDQ
+192 
-205 LHGSAAP
+205 
-212 GAKPVGAAA
+212 
-221 AIAAAKSGSDM
+221 
-232 IDEDEFEALLDQL
+232 EDEFEALLDQL

-252 AKPVG
+252 AKPA
-257 AAVAAAPK
+257 AAVAPALLAAPH
-265 PAIPKPAPVVPPRPA
+265 
-280 SPPRPA
+280 PA
-286 AAPAAAAKPAAAEA
+286 AAPAPAPKPAAKPLAEA
-300 EQTVRVDTKRLDA
+300 EHTVRVDTKRLDA

-327 LKTLRTRLKDEELDR
+327 LKTLRARLRDEELDR

-382 NLKKEVELELVGAE
+382 SLKKEVDLELIGAE

-410 LVHLVRNAIDHGIEM
+410 LVHLVRNAIDHGVEM

-434 QRSGHVRLSA
+434 PRMGHVRLSA

-453 EIQDDGAGIDPEKLR
+453 EVQDDGAGIDPEKLR

-496 PGFSTKQEVTDIS
+496 PGFSTKQQVTDIS

-554 LLVQAGQDIYALP
+554 LLVQAGEDVYALP

-576 APRTSL
+576 APGTSL

-600 LDLRQWLDVEP
+600 VDLRQWLDVTP
-611 APSTLM
+611 ATSTLL
-617 TIVVLQVG
+617 TIVVLQAG

-640 EVVIKPLPKALRGLK
+640 EVVIKPLPKALRGLR

-675 GLRNSQG
+675 GLR

>member
-1 MSAFDEDIAA
+1 MSGIADDIAA
-11 DFILEAQEI
+11 DFIIEAQEI
-20 LDRLGEQLVALEQ
+20 LDRLGEQLVTLEQ
-33 SPQDN
+33 DPQDSA
-38 EQLNAVFRGFHTLKG
+38 QLNAVFRGYHTLKG

-59 VHAMVELCHAAEET
+59 ITAMVELCHAAEET
-73 LGMARSGKAVLQANH
+73 LGLVRAGQATLQPHH
-88 FDAAQQ
+88 FDAGQQ
-94 SLDWLQAML
+94 SLDYLQAML
-103 DAVSGGTEPQHAP
+103 DSVSAGEEPGHAP
-116 PELIAMFDVDAAPA
+116 PDLIAQFDVGAAPA
-130 PAAVAAAPVDAAAA
+130 STPAASSDPSLISDDEFEALLDQLHGGGAPTAVAAKAADA
-144 IAAAKSGSDMIDE
+144 MISE

-169 GAAPGSKPVGAA
+169 GAVPGAQAVAPVAVAPAPVPAKAAPAA
-181 AAIAAAKSGSD
+181 AR
-192 MIDEDEFEALLDQ
+192 
-205 LHGSAAP
+205 AP
-212 GAKPVGAAA
+212 
-221 AIAAAKSGSDM
+221 
-232 IDEDEFEALLDQL
+232 
-245 HGGAAPG
+245 APT
-252 AKPVG
+252 A
-257 AAVAAAPK
+257 AAAPK
-265 PAIPKPAPVVPPRPA
+265 PAKPL
-280 SPPRPA
+280 
-286 AAPAAAAKPAAAEA
+286 AEA

-327 LKTLRTRLKDEELDR
+327 LKTLRARLRDEELDR

-382 NLKKEVELELVGAE
+382 SLSKEVELELVGAE

-410 LVHLVRNAIDHGIEM
+410 LVHLVRNAIDHGVEM

-434 QRSGHVRLSA
+434 PRSGHVRLSA

-453 EIQDDGAGIDPEKLR
+453 EVQDDGAGIDPERLR

-496 PGFSTKQEVTDIS
+496 PGFSTKAQVTDIS

-537 GSRFLIRVPLT
+537 GSRFMIRVPLT

-554 LLVQAGQDIYALP
+554 LLVQAGEDVYALP
-567 LARVMEVLH
+567 LARVLEVLH
-576 APRTSL
+576 APATSL

-589 VLDRRSHTLPL
+589 VLDRRSHTLAL
-600 LDLRQWLDVEP
+600 VDLRQWLDVEP
-611 APSTLM
+611 MQSNLL
-617 TIVVLQVG
+617 TIVVLQAG

-640 EVVIKPLPKALRGLK
+640 EVVIKPLPKALRGLR

-675 GLRNSQG
+675 GLRSPHD